1 MLVEN
6 KSSEIKKSKK
16 IGRVVLVG
24 RPNTG
29 KSSLLNA
36 IMSQKVAITS
46 PLPQTTRK
54 NSRVVYN
61 DGRGQ
66 IIFSDTPGII
76 AKVDDLVGKRIN
88 QEAPKELNQADIILC
103 LVDISRPK
111 NEEENKVIGLVRKMP
126 VKKILVYNKI
136 DIATGSKDHLPE
148 YNYLEDEFDRVIRVS
163 AIKDKNVKGL
173 INLIFE
179 LLPDEINKETEHNIE
194 LMDKGNKPKMGMN
207 SKEYVQEIIREKVY
221 LFLREEVPYSVDV
234 RVDSIIDKR
243 KMLLVKAVILT
254 TAERYKKMIIGREG
268 KKIKEIGYNARKELE
283 LMTGRKIF
291 LELRVEIDK
300 HWPERQVES

>member
-1 MLVEN
+1 VRN
-6 KSSEIKKSKK
+6 KSSENKTTKK

-54 NSRVVYN
+54 NSRVVYS
-61 DGRGQ
+61 DDRGQ

-76 AKVDDLVGKRIN
+76 AKVDDLIGKRIN
-88 QEAPKELNQADIILC
+88 QEAPKELNQADVILC

-111 NEEENKVIGLVRKMP
+111 NEEENKVIGLVRKAP

-136 DIATGSKDHLPE
+136 DAAIGPKDHLPE
-148 YNYLEDEFDRVIRVS
+148 YNYLEDEFDKVIGVS
-163 AIKDKNVKGL
+163 ALKDKNVKGL
-173 INLIFE
+173 INMIFE
-179 LLPDEINKETEHNIE
+179 LLPEKINKETEYNISI
-194 LMDKGNKPKMGMN
+194 MDNGNKPKIGMN
-207 SKEYVQEIIREKVY
+207 SKEYVQEIIREKAY

-234 RVDSIIDKR
+234 RVDQITDKR
-243 KMLLVKAVILT
+243 KMLVIKAAILT
-254 TAERYKKMIIGREG
+254 TAERYKKMIIGRGG

-291 LELRVEIDK
+291 LELIVEVDK
-300 HWPERQVES
+300 HWPEREIEK